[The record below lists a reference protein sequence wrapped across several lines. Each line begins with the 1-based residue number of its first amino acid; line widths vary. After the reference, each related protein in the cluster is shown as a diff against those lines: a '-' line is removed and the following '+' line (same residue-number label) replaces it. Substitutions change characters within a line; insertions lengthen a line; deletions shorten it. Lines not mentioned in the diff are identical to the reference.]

1 MIHLSLFLK
10 QILMRYIAIALL
22 VLLTSVCTDLLAQT
36 KIDSSLLSQLDE
48 QVQLLMKKGDIP
60 GLSLVIVEGDSTMIK
75 GYGYQEHNG
84 VQAVEATTLFEL
96 ASCSKAF
103 TGLAILKL
111 QYDSLIQVED
121 QVSQYLPE
129 FSMTYKGVP
138 QPITIKDLLHHTSG
152 IATEALSLVPVASGE
167 KALNQTIAAIN
178 GLELEFQPG
187 ERFEY
192 SSLNYDILGLII
204 ERRSGISFESYA
216 QREILGPLQMK
227 ASYFQDGRQTAALAQ
242 GHKISFFAARPYD
255 PPLYQGN
262 NPAGYMVSNAE
273 EVAKWLQFQLGILST
288 GTPLDSLA
296 QVAQVAD
303 LSIPSD
309 RSSFSA
315 YSAGWTL
322 SLGGDGRVYHDG
334 LNPSF
339 SAFVGFFPNQ
349 KRGIALLANA
359 NSEATTA
366 LASRINALLNGEE
379 LEDPGN
385 FNSMDRMFSMLTWI
399 MAVVLLAIFAFITY
413 KCYALL
419 RGNARFNFNLIGL
432 LRHGILAV
440 ITLSPLALGIYLFPK
455 AMAGFSW
462 EAALVWAPDSFKWMT
477 GSLLAVLAL
486 SGLAY
491 LINGLIQ
498 NEKKYI
504 DAVPPLIALGFVS
517 GLANTGLI
525 LIITMAIGVESSK
538 LLYFL
543 FYFFLVFGIYIL
555 GRKVVQI
562 RLTRITIGLIID
574 LRIKLVEKILSTSY
588 DKFEKIENGRVYT
601 TLNDDTRSLGNAA
614 RLAIQLITSLMTI
627 IGVFAYM
634 MFLSFYTSV
643 ITILVIIAIAVL
655 YNAVGKRNQPLF
667 EMVRDTDNAYLS
679 QINGMI
685 NGFKEL
691 SIHLVKRLGY
701 QRDLTKTIEIFRD
714 KYLSAQVSFIN
725 AFLVGESMLL
735 IVLGTVA
742 FAFPFL
748 FPKVGASTLLL
759 YIVVMLYLI
768 NPINTVLNAIP
779 SLMQLR
785 ISWRRVQDFLRDIP
799 ANIDLA
805 KAAEQRL
812 PKPMHLEIKDL
823 TYLYPENG
831 GDRRFRLGP
840 INLELNRGEALFIV
854 GGNGS
859 GKTTLCKVLTSLYH
873 PESGE
878 IRVNGEQVPP
888 ARMGE
893 FFSTVFNP
901 IHLFEKLYGID
912 TEENKDQI
920 TSYLET
926 LRLSEKV
933 SIEDGKYSTTNLS
946 QGQRKR
952 LALLQC
958 LLEDRPV
965 FLFDE
970 WTADQDPEY
979 RRFFYHTIIPKMKAE
994 GKMIIAITHDDQFF
1008 DLADKVLK
1016 LDMGRQK
1023 SFLVLEKE
1031 SV

>member
-1 MIHLSLFLK
+1 
-10 QILMRYIAIALL
+10 MRYLPFALL
-22 VLLTSVCTDLLAQT
+22 VVLISACSGLWAQASF
-36 KIDSSLLSQLDE
+36 DSSLASQIDE
-48 QVQLLMKKGDIP
+48 QVQLLMEKGDIP
-60 GLSLVIVEGDSTMIK
+60 GLSLVIIEGDTTLIK
-75 GYGYQEHNG
+75 SYGYRDNDRI
-84 VQAVEATTLFEL
+84 QAVDATTRFEL

-103 TGLAILKL
+103 TGLAMLKL
-111 QYDSLIQVED
+111 QQDSLVNIED
-121 QVSQYLPE
+121 PISQYLPN
-129 FSMTYKGVP
+129 FSMKYKGEP
-138 QPITIKDLLHHTSG
+138 QTITIKDLLHHTSG
-152 IATEALSLVPVASGE
+152 IATEALSLVPAAAGE
-167 KALNQTIAAIN
+167 KAISQTVEAIN
-178 GLELEFQPG
+178 GGALEFLPG
-187 ERFEY
+187 ERYEY

-204 ERRSGISFESYA
+204 ERQSGMAFESYV
-216 QREILGPLQMK
+216 QKNILEPLQMK
-227 ASYFQDGRQTAALAQ
+227 ASYFQDGRSDPALAQ

-255 PPLYQGN
+255 PPVYQGN
-262 NPAGYMVSNAE
+262 YPAGYLISNAE
-273 EVAKWLQFQLGILST
+273 DVAKWLHFQLGLMRT
-288 GTPLDSLA
+288 GTPLDSLVQAA
-296 QVAQVAD
+296 QIPD
-303 LSIPSD
+303 LSIPGD
-309 RSSFSA
+309 RSSFST

-322 SLGGDGRVYHDG
+322 SLAGDGRVYHDG
-334 LNPSF
+334 LNPTY
-339 SAFVGFFPNQ
+339 SAFVGFFPEKN
-349 KRGIALLANA
+349 RGIALLANS
-359 NSEATTA
+359 NSEATTV
-366 LASRINALLNGEE
+366 LASRLNALLNGEE
-379 LEDPGN
+379 LEDPGS
-385 FNSMDRMFSMLTWI
+385 FNSMDRMFSMLTWVI
-399 MAVVLLAIFAFITY
+399 GFVLLAILAFIGY
-413 KCYALL
+413 KIYALL
-419 RGNARFNFNLIGL
+419 SGKAKFRFSALSL
-432 LRHGILAV
+432 LGQGSLAIL
-440 ITLSPLALGIYLFPK
+440 TLSPLLLGIYLFPK

-477 GSLLAVLAL
+477 GTLLAVLAL

-491 LINGLIQ
+491 LINSTIQ

-543 FYFFLVFGIYIL
+543 FYFFLVFGVYIL

-601 TLNDDTRSLGNAA
+601 TLNDDTRNLGNTA

-627 IGVFAYM
+627 VGVFAYM

-643 ITILVIIAIAVL
+643 ITILVIIAIAIL

-679 QINGMI
+679 QLNGMI

-748 FPKVGASTLLL
+748 FPRVGAATLLL

-779 SLMQLR
+779 SLMQIR
-785 ISWRRVQDFLRDIP
+785 ISWQRVQNFLQDIP

-805 KAAEQRL
+805 KAAEQTL
-812 PKPMHLEIKDL
+812 PKPMHLEIRDL
-823 TYLYPENG
+823 SYLYPENE
-831 GDRRFRLGP
+831 GDRRFHLGP
-840 INLELNRGEALFIV
+840 INLELSRGEALFIV

-878 IRVNGEQVPP
+878 ILVNGERIPP

-920 TSYLET
+920 NAYLDT
-926 LRLSEKV
+926 LRLSDKV
-933 SIEDGKYSTTNLS
+933 SIEAGRYSTVNLS

-979 RRFFYHTIIPKMKAE
+979 RRFFYHTILPKMKAE

-1016 LDMGRQK
+1016 LDMGKQE

-1031 SV
+1031 GV

>member
-1 MIHLSLFLK
+1 
-10 QILMRYIAIALL
+10 MRYFPIALL
-22 VLLTSVCTDLLAQT
+22 AILTCVCSDLWAQLSTD
-36 KIDSSLLSQLDE
+36 SLLIRQLDE
-48 QVQLLMKKGDIP
+48 QVQLLMEKGDIP
-60 GLSLVIVEGDSTMIK
+60 GLSLVLTGEDTTLIRS
-75 GYGYQEHNG
+75 YGYTSDNG
-84 VQAVEATTLFEL
+84 GQAIDAATRFEL
-96 ASCSKAF
+96 ASCTKAF
-103 TGLAILKL
+103 TGLAMLKL
-111 QYDSLIQVED
+111 QQDSLVQITD
-121 QVSQYLPE
+121 SITTYLPD
-129 FSMTYKGVP
+129 FFMTYKGVP
-138 QPITIKDLLHHTSG
+138 QVITIKDLLHHTSG
-152 IATEALSLVPVASGE
+152 IATEALSLVPVASDDQ
-167 KALNQTIAAIN
+167 ALRQTVGILR
-178 GLELEFQPG
+178 GKELEFIPG
-187 ERFEY
+187 ERYEY

-204 ERRSGISFESYA
+204 EQQSGLSFESYV
-216 QREILGPLQMK
+216 QQEILEPLQMK
-227 ASYFQDGRQTAALAQ
+227 ASYFQDGKQDAELAQ
-242 GHKISFFAARPYD
+242 GHKVSFFAARAYN
-255 PPLYQGN
+255 PPLYRGN
-262 NPAGYMVSNAE
+262 NPAGYLISNA
-273 EVAKWLQFQLGILST
+273 ADMARWLQFQLGQIQT
-288 GTPLDSLA
+288 GTSLDSLA
-296 QVAQVAD
+296 KTAQVAD
-303 LSIPSD
+303 LSIPGD

-322 SLGGDGRVYHDG
+322 SLSGDGRVYHDG

-339 SAFVGFFPNQ
+339 SAFVGFFPMQ
-349 KRGIALLANA
+349 KRGIAVLANS
-359 NSEATTA
+359 NSEATP
-366 LASRINALLNGEE
+366 LIASRINALLNGEQ
-379 LEDPGN
+379 LEDPGS
-385 FNSMDRMFSMLTWI
+385 FNSMDRMFSMLTWV
-399 MAVVLLAIFAFITY
+399 MGFVLLAIMTFIGY
-413 KCYALL
+413 KVYALFSGAAIFRFEVLGFL
-419 RGNARFNFNLIGL
+419 RQLF
-432 LRHGILAV
+432 LAV
-440 ITLSPLALGIYLFPK
+440 LTLSPLLLGIYLFPQ

-477 GSLLAVLAL
+477 GSLLAVLGL

-491 LINGLIQ
+491 LINCMIQ

-538 LLYFL
+538 LLYYL

-601 TLNDDTRSLGNAA
+601 TLNDDTRNLGNTA
-614 RLAIQLITSLMTI
+614 RLSIQLITSLMTI

-685 NGFKEL
+685 SGFKEL

-748 FPKVGASTLLL
+748 FPKVGAATLLL

-779 SLMQLR
+779 SLMQIR
-785 ISWRRVQDFLRDIP
+785 ISWRRVQHFLQDIP

-805 KAAEQRL
+805 KAAEQSV
-812 PKPMHLEIKDL
+812 PEPMQLEIKDL
-823 TYLYPENG
+823 TYLYPENE

-840 INLELNRGEALFIV
+840 INLEVSRGEALFIV

-873 PESGE
+873 PESGV
-878 IRVNGEQVPP
+878 ILVDGEPIPP

-893 FFSTVFNP
+893 FFSTVFSP

-912 TEENKDQI
+912 TDENQAQI
-920 TSYLET
+920 SDYLDT
-926 LRLSEKV
+926 LGLSEKV
-933 SIEDGKYSTTNLS
+933 SIKDGKYSTVNLS

-1016 LDMGRQK
+1016 LDMGKQK

-1031 SV
+1031 GV